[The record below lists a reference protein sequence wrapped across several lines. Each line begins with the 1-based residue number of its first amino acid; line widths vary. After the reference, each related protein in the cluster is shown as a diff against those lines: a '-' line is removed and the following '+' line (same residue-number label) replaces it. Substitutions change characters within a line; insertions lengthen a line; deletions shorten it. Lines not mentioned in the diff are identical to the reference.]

1 MSFSRRSFLQRLT
14 AGAGTAALLQMPL
27 APRLFASPEPQRNPI
42 IPGAIRLNSNENAYG
57 PLPSAMKA
65 MQQSLV
71 EGNRYPFGRYEPLA
85 ESTAKHLGVNVNQV
99 VLGAGSTEHLL
110 MAARA
115 FCGGGKNLVAADP
128 TFEALGEFVTA
139 QGGEV
144 RKVALTSSFAH
155 DLDAMLQRTDANT
168 GLIYICN
175 PNNPTA
181 SITPA
186 KDIETFLSKLPATAT
201 VLIDEA
207 YFHFADGMPDYR
219 SFMDHAGDRVVVMRT
234 FSKIYGMAGIRLGYA
249 VTSEATAK
257 KMLAFRLPISVS
269 IVAAAGGLASLDA
282 DTEMRMAAQRNAADR
297 AEFTKQAGS
306 RGVSVIPSY
315 ANFFMLKTGK
325 PAKDVV
331 AGFQQQKILIGRPFP
346 PMTDY
351 VRVSLGLPEENK
363 MFWQAWD
370 QLRN

>member
-1 MSFSRRSFLQRLT
+1 M
-14 AGAGTAALLQMPL
+14 
-27 APRLFASPEPQRNPI
+27 
-42 IPGAIRLNSNENAYG
+42 
-57 PLPSAMKA
+57 
-65 MQQSLV
+65 
-71 EGNRYPFGRYEPLA
+71 
-85 ESTAKHLGVNVNQV
+85 
-99 VLGAGSTEHLL
+99 
-110 MAARA
+110 
-115 FCGGGKNLVAADP
+115 
-128 TFEALGEFVTA
+128 
-139 QGGEV
+139 
-144 RKVALTSSFAH
+144 
-155 DLDAMLQRTDANT
+155 
-168 GLIYICN
+168 
-175 PNNPTA
+175 
-181 SITPA
+181 
-186 KDIETFLSKLPATAT
+186 
-201 VLIDEA
+201 
-207 YFHFADGMPDYR
+207 
-219 SFMDHAGDRVVVMRT
+219 
-234 FSKIYGMAGIRLGYA
+234 
-249 VTSEATAK
+249 TSEATAK